1 MRGYSIF
8 ALPLFLAST
17 NLGHG
22 GGLDVSR
29 CHDDRK
35 QGDEISN

>member
-1 MRGYSIF
+1 MFNFF
-8 ALPLFLAST
+8 ALSLFLAST
-17 NLGHG
+17 MLWHG
-22 GGLDVSR
+22 GGLNVSR